1 MPGRRWYANR
11 AFGALTHFINYF
23 QAPYGPVIP
32 HLGPRGETPD
42 DTYVMIKHGQIY
54 PTEDELNTVQSLV
67 INVEK
72 SLKSISDVL
81 HKECVLCCLT
91 IC

>member
-1 MPGRRWYANR
+1 MQDRRRYANW
-11 AFGALTHFINYF
+11 AFCALAHFIIYF

-81 HKECVLCCLT
+81 HKECVLCCSAV
-91 IC
+91 C